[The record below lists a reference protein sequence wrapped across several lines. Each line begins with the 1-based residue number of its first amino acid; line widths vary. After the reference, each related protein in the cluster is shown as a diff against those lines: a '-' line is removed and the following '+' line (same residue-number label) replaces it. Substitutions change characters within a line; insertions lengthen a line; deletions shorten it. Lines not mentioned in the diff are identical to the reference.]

1 MSILLPLL
9 LLVGLVYSL
18 ATMKRRDSAR
28 LRTALSDVPG
38 EIVEMKLVSM
48 GDIFRNGAPRTY
60 RVVFRLPTGARLLH
74 RVALHQDGS
83 AERLL

>member
-1 MSILLPLL
+1 MSIILPILLFA
-9 LLVGLVYSL
+9 GLIYSL

-28 LRTALSDVPG
+28 LREALSDVPG
-38 EIVEMKLVSM
+38 EMVETKLVSM
-48 GDIFRNGAPRTY
+48 GNTFRKGEPRTY
-60 RVVFRLPTGARLLH
+60 RVVFRLPDGARLLH